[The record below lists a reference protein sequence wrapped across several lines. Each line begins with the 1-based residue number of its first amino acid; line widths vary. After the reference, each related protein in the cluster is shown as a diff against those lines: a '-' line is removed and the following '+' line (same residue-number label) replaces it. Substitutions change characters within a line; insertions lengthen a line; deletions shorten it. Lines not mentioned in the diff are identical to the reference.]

1 VLTLLKQAIRRKSAT
16 SNGFL
21 IDGYPRELDQGR
33 RFEAEVAPV
42 ERVIY
47 FQVCSSDIGLYRAS
61 AQHII
66 CRDRAI
72 KRTAALR

>member
-1 VLTLLKQAIRRKSAT
+1 MVLTLLKQAVQRNLASSK
-16 SNGFL
+16 GFL

-47 FQVCSSDIGLYRAS
+47 FQVCVQKVVEDATV
-61 AQHII
+61 H
-66 CRDRAI
+66 AI
-72 KRTAALR
+72 LH